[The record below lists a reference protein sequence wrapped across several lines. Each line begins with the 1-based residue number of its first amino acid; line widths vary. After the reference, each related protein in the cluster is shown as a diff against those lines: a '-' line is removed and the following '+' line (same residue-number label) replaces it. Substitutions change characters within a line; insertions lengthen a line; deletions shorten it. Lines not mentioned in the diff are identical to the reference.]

1 MEGAKMMKKW
11 LLLAVFLLSFL
22 FPPATYAKETLQQLI
37 DETPANGTLLLKNKT
52 YVGDIVIE
60 KPITIKGAAHTVIK
74 GSGNGNVISIR
85 APHVTI
91 ANVTVTNSG
100 KSRSTQE
107 EYAAIKVYSDNN
119 TLKHITITNSFH
131 GIYLSQAHHNVVE
144 YVRVIGK
151 SGEIAGQGNGL
162 HVYYS
167 NFNKLAH
174 NTIVGTRDGMF
185 FDYANHNVVK
195 DNDVSR
201 TRYGLHYMYSD
212 DNEFYRNRFTLNT
225 GGAAIMNS
233 NRIVLKGNEFLLNK
247 GMRSFGVLL
256 QMAND
261 NKIIGNEFYQ
271 NERAFYIDQSTN
283 NFMEGNTIVKN
294 QIGVEL
300 WGSSQ
305 RQTFT
310 NNRFWNNTISVL
322 SLGGE
327 ENNRFSFRGVGNH
340 WGDDAHFFDLNQD
353 GKGDSPFQYKSS
365 LHKIVEQN
373 ELAYLFL
380 NTPSIKLYEKINE
393 LMHETEV
400 MATDN
405 HPFVDRHSMPWTT
418 ILVALVMMVW
428 ILQSKRGQRQ

>member
-1 MEGAKMMKKW
+1 MKKW

-52 YVGDIVIE
+52 YFGDIVIE
-60 KPITIKGAAHTVIK
+60 KPMTIKGAPRTVIK
-74 GSGNGNVISIR
+74 GSGIGNVIAVH

-91 ANVTVTNSG
+91 EHVTVTNSG

-107 EYAAIKVYSDNN
+107 EYAAIKVYSDYN
-119 TLKHITITNSFH
+119 TLKHITITDSFH

-151 SGEIAGQGNGL
+151 DGEVAGQGNGL

-167 NFNKLAH
+167 NFNQLAH

-185 FDYANHNVVK
+185 FNYANHNVVR

-212 DNEFYRNRFTLNT
+212 DNEFYRNRFTFNT
-225 GGAAIMNS
+225 GGAAMMNS
-233 NRIVLKGNEFLLNK
+233 NRIVLKENEFLLNK

-261 NKIIGNEFYQ
+261 NRIVGNKFYQ

-283 NFMEGNTIVKN
+283 NFIEGNTIVKN

-310 NNRFWNNTISVL
+310 NNRFLHNTISVL
-322 SLGGE
+322 RLGGE
-327 ENNRFSFRGVGNH
+327 GKNRFSFRGVGNH
-340 WGDDAHFFDLNQD
+340 WGEDAHFFDLNQD

-365 LHKIVEQN
+365 LHKIVKQN

-380 NTPSIKLYEKINE
+380 NTPSIKLYEKVNE

-400 MATDN
+400 MATDD
-405 HPFVDRHSMPWTT
+405 HPFVDRRGMPWATT
-418 ILVALVMMVW
+418 LFLCAIIVW
-428 ILQSKRGQRQ
+428 ILKYKRGQRQ

>member
-1 MEGAKMMKKW
+1 MMKKW
-11 LLLAVFLLSFL
+11 LLGLAILFFPFFSPLS
-22 FPPATYAKETLQQLI
+22 TYAEGTLQQLI

-131 GIYLSQAHHNVVE
+131 GIYLSQAHYNVVE

-185 FDYANHNVVK
+185 FDYANHNFVK
-195 DNDVSR
+195 DNHVSR

-212 DNEFYRNRFTLNT
+212 DNEFHKNRFVLNT

-233 NRIVLKGNEFLLNK
+233 NRIVLKENEFLLNK

-261 NKIIGNEFYQ
+261 NRIINNEFYQ

-283 NFMEGNTIVKN
+283 NFIEGNTIVKN

-305 RQTFT
+305 HQTFT
-310 NNRFWNNTISVL
+310 NNRFLNNTISVL
-322 SLGGE
+322 RLGGE
-327 ENNRFSFRGVGNH
+327 GNNRFSFHGVGNY

-353 GKGDSPFQYKSS
+353 GKGDAPFQYKSS

-380 NTPSIKLYEKINE
+380 NTPSIKLYEKVNE
-393 LMHETEV
+393 LMHEAEV

-405 HPFVDRHSMPWTT
+405 HPFVDRQRISWIY
-418 ILVALVMMVW
+418 ILVLVMGMLW
-428 ILQSKRGQRQ
+428 ILQNKRGRRQ